1 MDAGIVRRNVVEVVT
16 EDELG
21 SVMKKRSPVVYCGY
35 ETSGPV
41 HIGTMVTVSKLLD
54 FQRAG
59 FKVKVLFADVH
70 TRLNRKGGEEWIT
83 QMVEYWRE
91 CFMGLGLD
99 KAEFVLGSDF
109 QYKREYVHDVLE
121 MGVSTTMQRALRSM
135 QEVAR
140 DIENA
145 HVSQVIYPLMQ
156 IADIKHLG
164 ADVAYGGMEQRKIHM
179 LAREVLPGIGY
190 MKPVCVH
197 TPLLVSLQGP
207 ASKMSSSKPET
218 MIAVDEEP
226 ESIAKK
232 INGAFCPQE
241 KDGNPVLGAA
251 ELLVFP
257 ISGKLDVKRPEKF
270 GGNMTYDSYSQL
282 EADYLAK
289 KLHPMDL
296 KNATAESLS
305 EILSGVR
312 KRLKERGI
320 QYKPPQ

>member
-179 LAREVLPGIGY
+179 LAMEVLPEIGY

>member
-179 LAREVLPGIGY
+179 LAREVLPEIGY